1 MAETMWINMG
11 PQHPMTHG
19 LWNLRIKVDGDT
31 IVDADPEMG
40 YLHRGV
46 EKICEARDY
55 LKPIVLMDRLCY
67 VSSLTWAHVYCVAVE
82 DLMGIEPPPR
92 AKYLRVIGCE
102 LQRMS
107 SHLMWLA
114 AFLADLGLLTGFL
127 YSLRER
133 ELVLDLLQMMTGQRM
148 NQNYP
153 RPGGVHNDIPPNFRD
168 EIRKAF
174 RYLRP
179 KFKEYEDFL
188 DKSPTF
194 LLRTRDVGI
203 LKPQDGV
210 NYGVT
215 GPNLRGSGVRVDVRE
230 MHPYDAYDELD
241 FEPVIY
247 EGGDA
252 YARYKVRMGE
262 LMESMKLIDQALDRL
277 PDGPFRVKAPKRA
290 EGEGYAITEDAR
302 GEALIYIIGDS
313 SDRPYR
319 VKIRSPIFVTLS
331 ALPLMLRGYT
341 VADVVSITGSIDV
354 CVGEIDK

>member
-1 MAETMWINMG
+1 MPEMWINMG

-31 IVDADPEMG
+31 VVDADPEMG

-46 EKICEARDY
+46 EKICEYRDY
-55 LKPIVLMDRLCY
+55 LKPIPLMDRLCY
-67 VSSLTWAHVYCVAVE
+67 VSSLTWAHVYCVAVD
-82 DLMGIEPPPR
+82 DLMGIEAPPR
-92 AKYLRVIGCE
+92 GQYLRVIGCE
-102 LQRMS
+102 LQRMA

-133 ELVLDLLQMMTGQRM
+133 ELVLDLLQLMTGQRM

-153 RPGGVHNDIPPNFRD
+153 RPGGVHNDIPPNFKD
-168 EIRKAF
+168 EIRKVF
-174 RYLRP
+174 RYLKKR
-179 KFKEYEDFL
+179 FKEYEDLL
-188 DKSPTF
+188 DESPTF
-194 LLRTRDVGI
+194 LLRTQGVGI
-203 LKPQDGV
+203 LSKEDGI

-215 GPNLRGSGVRVDVRE
+215 GPNLRGSGARVDIRE
-230 MHPYDAYDELD
+230 MEPYDAYEELE

-247 EGGDA
+247 EEGDS

-262 LMESMKLIDQALDRL
+262 LLESMSIVEQALAKL
-277 PDGPFRVKAPKRA
+277 PDGPFRIKPPKRA
-290 EGEGYAITEDAR
+290 EGEGFARTEDPR
-302 GEALIYIIGDS
+302 GEALIYVIGDG

-331 ALPLMLRGYT
+331 ALPMMLRGHR